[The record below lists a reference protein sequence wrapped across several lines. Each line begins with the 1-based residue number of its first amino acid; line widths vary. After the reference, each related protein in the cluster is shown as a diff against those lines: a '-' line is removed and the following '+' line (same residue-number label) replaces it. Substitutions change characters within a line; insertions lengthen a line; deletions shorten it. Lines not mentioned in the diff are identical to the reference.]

1 MYLLALKMLLGD
13 RAKYIMLVGG
23 LTFSS
28 LLMTQQNGVFQG
40 LLSWTTS
47 HMRNMRASIWV
58 VESRVEQVNE
68 TKALRDTDVNRVR
81 SVDGVDFAV
90 PLFQGV
96 MKARAADGSDKQVQL
111 IGLHGGTLYGRPAV
125 MVDGD
130 ISQLRV
136 PNTVVVDELAAQ
148 PTRLGAGLGRSL
160 KVGDTFEIN
169 DREAR
174 VVGVCKTE
182 RHFFGYPYVFTSYDQ
197 ALQYAPRQRKML
209 SMILAE
215 PKPGIPAEEVARRI
229 AAETGMKAYTVP
241 EFERSTVAWIWRN
254 TGIPA
259 SFMTTIILGFIVGV
273 AVSGQ
278 TFYSFVLENL
288 KNLGA
293 LKAMG
298 AGNGLLAGMLLFQ
311 AITVGVIGYGLGLG
325 LTALFGLA
333 VAQSGQPPFKL
344 VPLYLVQTIGAVL
357 VICVLAALFG
367 IRKVARLEPA
377 IVFRG

>member
-229 AAETGMKAYTVP
+229 AEETGMKAYTVP

-344 VPLYLVQTIGAVL
+344 VPLYLVQTFGAVL

>member
-344 VPLYLVQTIGAVL
+344 VPLYLVQTFGAVL

>member
-1 MYLLALKMLLGD
+1 
-13 RAKYIMLVGG
+13 
-23 LTFSS
+23 
-28 LLMTQQNGVFQG
+28 
-40 LLSWTTS
+40 
-47 HMRNMRASIWV
+47 
-58 VESRVEQVNE
+58 
-68 TKALRDTDVNRVR
+68 
-81 SVDGVDFAV
+81 
-90 PLFQGV
+90 
-96 MKARAADGSDKQVQL
+96 
-111 IGLHGGTLYGRPAV
+111 
-125 MVDGD
+125 
-130 ISQLRV
+130 
-136 PNTVVVDELAAQ
+136 
-148 PTRLGAGLGRSL
+148 
-160 KVGDTFEIN
+160 
-169 DREAR
+169 
-174 VVGVCKTE
+174 
-182 RHFFGYPYVFTSYDQ
+182 
-197 ALQYAPRQRKML
+197 
-209 SMILAE
+209 
-215 PKPGIPAEEVARRI
+215 
-229 AAETGMKAYTVP
+229 MKAYTVP

-344 VPLYLVQTIGAVL
+344 VPLYLVQTFGAVL

>member
-174 VVGVCKTE
+174 VVGICKTE

-344 VPLYLVQTIGAVL
+344 VPLYLVQTFGAVL